1 MNTEKFPSPVTKK
14 LMKTDNINKNYIAF
28 RSVEMLLFFFF
39 IIHCYRTL
47 VFSKNRFIILKTRP
61 INGL

>member
-28 RSVEMLLFFFF
+28 RSVEMLLIFFSLFF
-39 IIHCYRTL
+39 VSEHQCLAKIDLSY
-47 VFSKNRFIILKTRP
+47 SKPDL
-61 INGL
+61 